1 MDLEAMKHRQ
11 PGLRFSFH
19 DSDSGGSSWL
29 ECLNSQIILWS
40 NDEIQVQVPSGSGTG
55 PVRIQKVDG
64 FYFQSDQIINIPY
77 NIQALVYP
85 NDGTDDDIEYPIYH
99 TGSVV
104 DDLGAELDNPGSQ
117 EPQDHISG
125 GKFNLTL
132 NQGFL

>member
-1 MDLEAMKHRQ
+1 MKSKFKYH
-11 PGLRFSFH
+11 
-19 DSDSGGSSWL
+19 
-29 ECLNSQIILWS
+29 
-40 NDEIQVQVPSGSGTG
+40 QVVEQA
-55 PVRIQKVDG
+55 QFEYKVDG

-85 NDGTDDDIEYPIYH
+85 NDGTDDDVEYPIYH

-132 NQGFL
+132 NQDFFDNTQAMETFLQNLKTGHVIQELI